1 MAVQATFHLN
11 RIKHMEVTLS
21 KRTSIRRCITS
32 HAKAQSQF
40 CMQSGPGTFMGW
52 LSSIASWTMV
62 LEKYESGGLKYLAVW
77 SIVLGNGLC
86 LMSVRPHSAVAIYVS
101 SNSVFSLW

>member
-1 MAVQATFHLN
+1 
-11 RIKHMEVTLS
+11 
-21 KRTSIRRCITS
+21 
-32 HAKAQSQF
+32 
-40 CMQSGPGTFMGW
+40 
-52 LSSIASWTMV
+52 MV

-101 SNSVFSLW
+101 SNSVFALL